1 MKLPKQLS
9 KISEI
14 PIGKHLKVS
23 IWLIP
28 TVMCATY
35 GGYGQTFAVAYLS
48 AILHE
53 AAHIA
58 CARAASVSVSRI
70 ELYPFGISARLKSG
84 YIQSS
89 EKEFLIAFAGPALS
103 LLLYWVCIILY
114 RFIKPEF
121 FKFGADINLC
131 LCLVNLIPI
140 LPLDGG
146 RMVKSLLT
154 ARFGIIRAY
163 NFSIKLSRVL
173 IILLL
178 ICAGIIFFVSDFNF
192 SLILISAFLL
202 QNLCCEQQA
211 VSTITLREIL
221 QNSEKAENSHSLPVR
236 TLCVKESRVASGI
249 LRYLSYDCFY
259 IVHILDNDSRI
270 IKTLT
275 ETQILTALTE
285 NGIRIRYGD
294 I

>member
-9 KISEI
+9 KIFEI
-14 PIGKHLKVS
+14 PIGKHLKFS

-28 TVMCATY
+28 TVICAIY
-35 GGYGQTFAVAYLS
+35 GGYGQSFAVAYLA

-58 CARAASVSVSRI
+58 CARAVSVSVSRI

-89 EKEFLIAFAGPALS
+89 EKEFLITFAGPAFS

-114 RFIKPEF
+114 GFIKLNF

-131 LCLVNLIPI
+131 LCLVNLIPV

-146 RMVKSLLT
+146 RMLKSLLT

-163 NFSIKLSRVL
+163 NFAIKLSRVL
-173 IILLL
+173 IILLF
-178 ICAGIIFFVSDFNF
+178 ICAGIIFFISDFNF

-202 QNLCCEQQA
+202 QNLCGEQHA
-211 VSTITLREIL
+211 VSTVTLREIL
-221 QNSEKAENSHSLPVR
+221 KSPEKAENCHSLPVR
-236 TLCVKESRVASGI
+236 TLCVKENRTASGI

-259 IVHILDNDSRI
+259 IVHTLDKKSRI
-270 IKTLT
+270 VKTLT

-285 NGIRIRYGD
+285 NGIRTKYGD

>member
-1 MKLPKQLS
+1 MKIPKQLS

-14 PIGKHLKVS
+14 PVGKHLKFS

-28 TVMCATY
+28 TVICAIY
-35 GGYGQTFAVAYLS
+35 GGYTHTFAVAYLS

-53 AAHIA
+53 AAHII
-58 CARAASVSVSRI
+58 CARAVSVSVSRI

-89 EKEFLIAFAGPALS
+89 EKEFIIAFAGPALS
-103 LLLYWVCIILY
+103 LLLYWSCIILY
-114 RFIKPEF
+114 RFTQSEF
-121 FKFGADINLC
+121 FKFGADVNLC

-163 NFSIKLSRVL
+163 NFTIKLSKYL
-173 IILLL
+173 IFLFL
-178 ICAGIIFFVSDFNF
+178 IFAGIIFFISDFNF

-202 QNLCCEQQA
+202 QNLCDEQQA
-211 VSTITLREIL
+211 VSTVTLREIL
-221 QNSEKAENSHSLPVR
+221 QNSEKVQNCHSLSVK
-236 TLCVKESRVASGI
+236 TLCVNENDVASAI
-249 LRYLSYDCFY
+249 LKRLSYDCFY
-259 IVHILDNDSRI
+259 IVHILDKKSRI

-285 NGIRIRYGD
+285 NGIRTRYGD

>member
-14 PIGKHLKVS
+14 PIGKHLKFS

-28 TVMCATY
+28 TVICAIH
-35 GGYGQTFAVAYLS
+35 GGYGQTFVVAYLA

-53 AAHIA
+53 VAHIA
-58 CARAASVSVSRI
+58 CAKAFSVSVSRI

-89 EKEFLIAFAGPALS
+89 EKEFVIAFSGPAFS
-103 LLLYWVCIILY
+103 LLLYWICIILY
-114 RFIKPEF
+114 RFVQSEF
-121 FKFGADINLC
+121 FRFGADINLC

-146 RMVKSLLT
+146 RMVKALLT

-163 NFSIKLSRVL
+163 NLAIKLSRIL
-173 IILLL
+173 IFLLL

-202 QNLCCEQQA
+202 QNLCGEQQA
-211 VSTITLREIL
+211 VSTVTLKEIL
-221 QNSEKAENSHSLPVR
+221 QSSEKAENCHSLRVR
-236 TLCVKESRVASGI
+236 TLCVKENRAASGI
-249 LRYLSYDCFY
+249 LKHLSYDCFY
-259 IVHILDNDSRI
+259 IVHTLDKNSRI
-270 IKTLT
+270 INTLT

-285 NGIRIRYGD
+285 NGIRTRYGD

>member
-14 PIGKHLKVS
+14 PIGKHLKFS

-28 TVMCATY
+28 TVICAIY
-35 GGYGQTFAVAYLS
+35 GGYGQTFAVAYLA

-58 CARAASVSVSRI
+58 CARAVSVSVSHI

-89 EKEFLIAFAGPALS
+89 EKEFLIAFAGPAFS

-114 RFIKPEF
+114 GFTKLNF

-131 LCLVNLIPI
+131 LCLVNLIPV

-146 RMVKSLLT
+146 RMLKSLLT

-163 NFSIKLSRVL
+163 NFAIKLSKVL
-173 IILLL
+173 IILLF
-178 ICAGIIFFVSDFNF
+178 ICAGIIFFVFNFNF

-202 QNLCCEQQA
+202 QNLCGEQQA
-211 VSTITLREIL
+211 VSTVTLREIL
-221 QNSEKAENSHSLPVR
+221 QSSEKAENSHSLPVR
-236 TLCVKESRVASGI
+236 ALCVNESRAASGI
-249 LRYLSYDCFY
+249 LKHLSYDCFY
-259 IVHILDNDSRI
+259 IVHTLDNKSRI
-270 IKTLT
+270 TNTLT
-275 ETQILTALTE
+275 ETQILKALTE
-285 NGIRIRYGD
+285 NGIRTRYSD

>member
-1 MKLPKQLS
+1 MKLSKQLS
-9 KISEI
+9 KIFEI
-14 PIGKHLKVS
+14 PIGKHLKIS

-28 TVMCATY
+28 TVICAIY
-35 GGYGQTFAVAYLS
+35 GGYVQTFVVAYLS

-53 AAHIA
+53 TAHIIWA
-58 CARAASVSVSRI
+58 KALSVSVSRV

-89 EKEFLIAFAGPALS
+89 EKEFLIAFAGPSLS

-114 RFIKPEF
+114 RFIQSEF

-131 LCLVNLIPI
+131 LCLINLIPV

-146 RMVKSLLT
+146 RIVKALLT
-154 ARFGIIRAY
+154 ARYGIIRAY
-163 NFSIKLSRVL
+163 NFTIKLSRFL
-173 IILLL
+173 ILLLL

-202 QNLCCEQQA
+202 QNLCGEQQA
-211 VSTITLREIL
+211 VSTVTLREIL
-221 QNSEKAENSHSLPVR
+221 QSTEKAENCHSLPVR
-236 TLCVKESRVASGI
+236 TLCVKESRAASGI

-259 IVHILDNDSRI
+259 IVHILNKKSRI

-275 ETQILTALTE
+275 ETQILMALTE
-285 NGIRIRYGD
+285 NGIRTRYGD